1 MSNTEVIEKLKEYIK
16 LYTDEYTDRW
26 FIENK
31 EFVDDAFKDLD
42 GEALV
47 DSQFISDLFYDKY
60 IEGLFN
66 AWEDNKKGYN
76 FFEFITQK
84 KYLRTMF
91 GSNTKRLVNI
101 LNLTFTIS
109 DFIWL
114 WEQYCVYNSD
124 EGVEEMKGE
133 EHAWNCIAYW
143 CIRTTNVEDD
153 EEYKN
158 SSFIKNCIKYTHNR
172 SKSRLNCG
180 VCFENNTLY
189 TGCFQCNGNF
199 VCVDCYFQLENTC
212 PFCRCRQMIKDEIS
226 PHHYNW
232 LLKSKCIRV
241 EIRNTVENF
250 N

>member
-1 MSNTEVIEKLKEYIK
+1 MSNTEEVVEKLNEYIK
-16 LYTDEYTDRW
+16 LYTDEYTDKW

-31 EFVDDAFKDLD
+31 EVVEEAFKNLD

-47 DSQFISDLFYDKY
+47 DSQYIRDLFYDKY
-60 IEGLFN
+60 MEYLFN
-66 AWEDNKKGYN
+66 DWENTKNGYN
-76 FFEFITQK
+76 FFKFITK
-84 KYLRTMF
+84 KSYLKARF
-91 GSNTKRLVNI
+91 GSNKKSVVNL
-101 LNLTFTIS
+101 LNYTFTIA

-114 WEQYCVYNSD
+114 WEQYCIYNSD

-158 SSFIKNCIKYTHNR
+158 SSFMKNCIKYEYNR
-172 SKSRLNCG
+172 SKSHLNCG
-180 VCFENNTLY
+180 VCFENKTLY

-199 VCVDCYFQLENTC
+199 VCVDCYNQLENTC
-212 PFCRCRQMIKDEIS
+212 PFCRCRLMIKDEIT

-232 LLKSKCIRV
+232 LLKSKYIR
-241 EIRNTVENF
+241 EDIKKLK
-250 N
+250 